1 MGKVNSGPLQL
12 ANRQIEVLDK
22 KILQLSN
29 KYNGLLNVPSND
41 SDF

>member
-22 KILQLSN
+22 KFYSSAIN
-29 KYNGLLNVPSND
+29 TMGC
-41 SDF
+41 